1 MTLFFFTRSIG
12 MSQIRLAVVTAKTS
26 DKERKTLSSLIGEER
41 IKYFEPFSFKEMQMM
56 AAAGK
61 TREEIIQAMKEHKAM
76 IREFVRENNPDVAI
90 LGHDID
96 ESILAGDGMR
106 WIHCT
111 HAGVEKSATQ
121 AVFDRGIIVTS
132 SAGRN
137 AASLAEHAIMFILA
151 LTYDT
156 NHIRDTQK
164 AHKFGL
170 GAGYARHTALC
181 GKTVGIIGC
190 GHNGT
195 EIAKRLKAF
204 EVRVIG
210 YDRHPREDENF
221 ERIVEASDENLMM
234 VARQSDFLVLTVS
247 LNNATFH
254 MVNEQLLSVMKP
266 SSYLINIA
274 RGGLVDEKALIKA
287 LENHV
292 IAGAGLDTFENEPL
306 PADSPLW
313 DMPEVICTPHT
324 TPAVQDMEERQWEYV
339 YRNIKAYLEDGEM
352 ENRLRPEDMFT
363 KKKEN

>member
-1 MTLFFFTRSIG
+1 MSKIRSAI
-12 MSQIRLAVVTAKTS
+12 VTAKTS
-26 DKERKTLSSLIGEER
+26 EKVRATLNALIGEDK

-61 TREEIIQAMKEHKAM
+61 SKEEIIQATKDHKAS
-76 IREFVRENNPDVAI
+76 IRNYVMENNPDVAI

-96 ESILAGDGMR
+96 ESILAGTGMK

-111 HAGVEKSATQ
+111 HAGVEKSATKD
-121 AVFDRGIIVTS
+121 VFDRGIIVTS

-137 AASLAEHAIMFILA
+137 ASGLAEHAIMFILA
-151 LTYDT
+151 LVYNT

-164 AHKFGL
+164 AHRFGL
-170 GAGYARHTALC
+170 GPMYSRRTGLA

-204 EVRVIG
+204 EVRVLG
-210 YDRHPREDENF
+210 YDRNVREDESF
-221 ERIVEASDENLMM
+221 EQILEANGENLRCI
-234 VARQSDFLVLTVS
+234 ASQSDFLVLTVS

-254 MVNEQLLSVMKP
+254 MVNEELLSVMKP

-287 LENHV
+287 LKEHR
-292 IAGAGLDTFENEPL
+292 IAGAGLDTFETEPL
-306 PADSPLW
+306 AEDSPLW

-324 TPAVQDMEERQWEYV
+324 TPSVYNMEDKQWEYV
-339 YRNIKAYLEDGEM
+339 YTNIRAYLDGGELV
-352 ENRLRPEDMFT
+352 NRLHQDDMYT
-363 KKKEN
+363 KRR

>member
-1 MTLFFFTRSIG
+1 MSEIRS
-12 MSQIRLAVVTAKTS
+12 AVVTAKTS
-26 DKERKTLSSLIGEER
+26 EKVRATLNALIGEDK

-61 TREEIIQAMKEHKAM
+61 SKEEIIQATKDHKALVAKYVM
-76 IREFVRENNPDVAI
+76 ENNPDVAI

-96 ESILAGDGMR
+96 ASILAGTGMK

-111 HAGVEKSATQ
+111 HAGVEKSATSE
-121 AVFDRGIIVTS
+121 VFDRGIIVTS

-137 AASLAEHAIMFILA
+137 ASGLAEHAIMFILA
-151 LTYDT
+151 LVYNI

-170 GAGYARHTALC
+170 GPMYARRTGLS

-204 EVRVIG
+204 DVRVLG
-210 YDRHPREDENF
+210 YDRHVREDENF
-221 ERIVEASDENLMM
+221 EKIIDANDENLKYI
-234 VARQSDFLVLTVS
+234 ASQSDFLVLTVS

-254 MVNEQLLSVMKP
+254 MINEEILSLMKP

-274 RGGLVDEKALIKA
+274 RGGLVDEKALVEA
-287 LENHV
+287 LQKHV
-292 IAGAGLDTFENEPL
+292 IAGAALDTFEVEPL
-306 PADSPLW
+306 AEDSPLW

-324 TPAVQDMEERQWEYV
+324 TPSVYNMEDKQWEYV
-339 YRNIKAYLEDGEM
+339 YTNVKAYLEDGQFV
-352 ENRLRPEDMFT
+352 NRLNPEDVYT
-363 KKKEN
+363 KKKN

>member
-1 MTLFFFTRSIG
+1 MSKIRSAI
-12 MSQIRLAVVTAKTS
+12 VTAKTS
-26 DKERKTLSSLIGEER
+26 EKVRATLNALIGEDK

-61 TREEIIQAMKEHKAM
+61 SKEEIIQATKDHKALVAKYVM
-76 IREFVRENNPDVAI
+76 ENNPDVAI

-96 ESILAGDGMR
+96 ASILAGTGMR

-111 HAGVEKSATQ
+111 HAGVEKSATKD
-121 AVFDRGIIVTS
+121 VFDRGIIVTS

-137 AASLAEHAIMFILA
+137 ASGLAEHAIMFILA
-151 LTYDT
+151 LVYNT
-156 NHIRDTQK
+156 NLIRDTQK
-164 AHKFGL
+164 AHRFGL
-170 GAGYARHTALC
+170 GPMYSRRTGLA

-204 EVRVIG
+204 EVRVLG
-210 YDRHPREDENF
+210 YDRNVREDESF
-221 ERIVEASDENLMM
+221 EQILEANGENLRCI
-234 VARQSDFLVLTVS
+234 ASQSDFLVLTVS

-254 MVNEQLLSVMKP
+254 MVNEELLSVMKP

-287 LENHV
+287 LKEHR
-292 IAGAGLDTFENEPL
+292 IAGAGLDTFETEPL
-306 PADSPLW
+306 AEDSPLW

-324 TPAVQDMEERQWEYV
+324 TPSVYNMEDKQWEYV
-339 YRNIKAYLEDGEM
+339 YTNIRAYLEGGELV
-352 ENRLRPEDMFT
+352 NRLHQDDMYT
-363 KKKEN
+363 KRR